1 MMPLPES
8 ELDRLFD
15 LSLDLFCV
23 VGIDGY
29 FKRLN
34 AAFESVLGY
43 SREELL
49 ARPFFDFV
57 HVADREATRDE
68 LTRLENGGV
77 AIRFQNRYICKDGS
91 VRWLSWSASAATQD
105 GLIYAIARD
114 MTEAKNAREEFE
126 RLKTE
131 FFATVGHELRTPL
144 TSLRG
149 SLGLL
154 ASGAMGEL
162 NEEAADVVRVAER
175 SAVRLAERFGN
186 LRELRPEPRERIRE
200 RADVVSYASSPMK
213 VLVVDD
219 EEDVRFVARVSLGR
233 VGGMN
238 VIEASS
244 GEEGIARAKTDH
256 PDFILLDVMM
266 PGMDGAAT
274 FKALRACED
283 TAAIPIVF
291 LTARSMTA
299 ELKPLG
305 ARGIITKPF
314 NPLTLASEVTA
325 LLQA

>member
-49 ARPFFDFV
+49 SRPFFDFV

-68 LTRLENGGV
+68 LTRLENGGI

-105 GLIYAIARD
+105 GFIYAIARD

-175 SAVRLAERFGN
+175 SAVLLAERFGD
-186 LRELRPEPRERIRE
+186 LRELRPQPRRDPRESMRE
-200 RADVVSYASSPMK
+200 RADVVS
-213 VLVVDD
+213 
-219 EEDVRFVARVSLGR
+219 
-233 VGGMN
+233 
-238 VIEASS
+238 
-244 GEEGIARAKTDH
+244 ARA
-256 PDFILLDVMM
+256 
-266 PGMDGAAT
+266 
-274 FKALRACED
+274 R
-283 TAAIPIVF
+283 
-291 LTARSMTA
+291 R
-299 ELKPLG
+299 
-305 ARGIITKPF
+305 
-314 NPLTLASEVTA
+314 
-325 LLQA
+325 